1 MCFFSVSYS
10 FTDAHHGVF
19 CVDRNMDNMS
29 LSTVADVRNEKK
41 ILKHVVCSV
50 SKETTL
56 PGTKYCM
63 KPITDHDNIIYIFI
77 V

>member
-1 MCFFSVSYS
+1 
-10 FTDAHHGVF
+10 
-19 CVDRNMDNMS
+19 MDNMS